1 MQYNNYMTDISK
13 KEFLKKDDPKYI
25 DLLDEDLP
33 LAGQKF
39 ACLSFVS
46 PEKIL
51 RQKEQYFFDKFL
63 RQYDLYKSMQKFTQ
77 FLNFVSYKYKVDFDK
92 LTKDLQEFSQEE
104 KEQLYSTTLYDE
116 YKTYIDNHEDELEEK
131 FKEEHTFQTS
141 TRGLKVRGC
150 FPTQQEAELRC
161 KMLRELDPNHDVFV
175 GPVGTWMPWDPEAYK
190 TGRVEYLEEEL
201 NQLMNEKQKNE
212 KYAKTEFEKRLKE
225 SRRQAIEDNI
235 EKAKDS
241 GNVLTQT
248 LNDAGEL
255 VNVKDIN
262 TTENTLLSKN
272 EVVTSDDIRKTL
284 FDDENVVMDKN
295 TDHGKSQLT
304 EVRELEKEKMRNN
317 KAEDAENVESNE
329 TEDA

>member
-1 MQYNNYMTDISK
+1 MSNNSKEDIVR
-13 KEFLKKDDPKYI
+13 KDDPKYI

-51 RQKEQYFFDKFL
+51 RQKEQFFFDKFL
-63 RQYDLYKSMQKFTQ
+63 GQYDLHKSMEKFTQ
-77 FLNFVSYKYKVDFDK
+77 FLNFVSYKYKLDFDK

-104 KEQLYSTTLYDE
+104 KNKLFTTNLYDE
-116 YKTYIDNHEDELEEK
+116 YKTYIDNNEDDLDNQ
-131 FKEEHTFQTS
+131 FKEAHTFQTS

-150 FPTQQEAELRC
+150 FPNQQEAELRC

-212 KYAKTEFEKRLKE
+212 KHAKTEFEKRLKE

-235 EKAKDS
+235 EKAKES

-248 LNDAGEL
+248 LNETGEL

-262 TTENTLLSKN
+262 STENSLLKEN
-272 EVVTSDDIRKTL
+272 EVVTSDTIKKTL
-284 FDDENVVMDKN
+284 FEDENVVFDKN
-295 TDHGKSQLT
+295 TDHGKSELAQFKNASK
-304 EVRELEKEKMRNN
+304 EVD
-317 KAEDAENVESNE
+317 AEDAEDVKDVK
-329 TEDA
+329 DASTDKSSVSID